1 VLTWYNFIPNC
12 SFERIQLNSRDET
25 VAALGLTLD
34 SSIRVSGTTLLMRDS
49 ACSVFADVTD
59 EGDLYAAV
67 ATMRGA
73 TRDDLRANERAE
85 TDLCCAASDILLVWC
100 EDVDQRMCKETR
112 GCRKADETPTAACA
126 LHKAAGT

>member
-1 VLTWYNFIPNC
+1 MANERPVLRPGLLHRYTESASPDLPHSQLTWYNFIPSC
-12 SFERIQLNSRDET
+12 SLERIQLNSRDET
-25 VAALGLTLD
+25 VAALGFTLD
-34 SSIRVSGTTLLMRDS
+34 SSIRVSGTTLLMRES

-85 TDLCCAASDILLVWC
+85 TDLCCAASDILFERC
-100 EDVDQRMCKETR
+100 EDAE
-112 GCRKADETPTAACA
+112 
-126 LHKAAGT
+126 